1 MNCKYQALST
11 SWIVGD
17 ICCKGMEAG
26 LWHHLHLIGYWTKS
40 CLSGVHCHKYW
51 SLDGI
56 DASDELFSSKDLALL
71 FQVNKVQVVNSN
83 NLNQSTVLNYKLACK
98 LGNLA
103 QPPVLQ
109 IPIQGHSSISSFKLK
124 FMCCAFN
131 NKI

>member
-1 MNCKYQALST
+1 
-11 SWIVGD
+11 
-17 ICCKGMEAG
+17 MEAG
-26 LWHHLHLIGYWTKS
+26 LWHHLYLIGYWTKS

-56 DASDELFSSKDLALL
+56 NASDELFSSKDLALL

-103 QPPVLQ
+103 QPLVLQ
-109 IPIQGHSSISSFKLK
+109 IPIQGHLSISSFKLE
-124 FMCCAFN
+124 FLCIQHQNLM
-131 NKI
+131 